1 MTSHELAK
9 KLLELPDWPIATE
22 DSEYGTL
29 EIHTVNPDTGYYKLG
44 EIGNLPADYRDEA
57 CITLR

>member
-9 KLLELPDWPIATE
+9 KLLELPDRPVTLE
-22 DSEYGTL
+22 DSEYGTI
-29 EIHTVNPDTGYYKLG
+29 EIHTINPDVGYYKAG
-44 EIGNLPADYRDEA
+44 EIGNFPADYRDEA